1 MTIGKCSILISPK
14 HLVNSINAS
23 IFRYTFKT
31 VSVDIFEYVK
41 PQGQAVS
48 IAPNY
53 NPKLNSLQLLYIQ
66 PVTISFVFGSRNT
79 TFCAKPNDTRQTSFT
94 SVYVFRLIE
103 SSIF

>member
-1 MTIGKCSILISPK
+1 MYSYVTRTKCNILISPK
-14 HLVNSINAS
+14 HLVNSVNAS

-41 PQGQAVS
+41 PQGQAVN

-66 PVTISFVFGSRNT
+66 PVTTFFVFGSRNT
-79 TFCAKPNDTRQTSFT
+79 TLCANSNDTRRS
-94 SVYVFRLIE
+94 SNLI
-103 SSIF
+103 